1 MDCSQPFSFIIE
13 DSVTILHGTV
23 SRSEVFT
30 AADTIVPEKKRKK
43 TAIKIAKLVI
53 AGLVALGTAMTGL
66 AQLIAALK

>member
-1 MDCSQPFSFIIE
+1 MSK
-13 DSVTILHGTV
+13 
-23 SRSEVFT
+23 
-30 AADTIVPEKKRKK
+30 KKRKK